1 MDWQTTHQKHLWG
14 AFQTLIQVD
23 VEAKGVNKWCQHFWT
38 LKMANES
45 VLARRGNDIP
55 NDPEKSLFTCKRNVR
70 ISAYM
75 LWLCALHK
83 CAYRSL
89 IALLETLHC
98 LYGDPTSF
106 LLNVYAN
113 AELRRTL
120 ILCACSNC
128 ATLHG
133 VLDDPTATNKDTVA
147 LLRRYKRLYL
157 RISEERS
164 RIIDLGSEMTVCARN
179 QTTVHTSN
187 TLWTRSGN
195 PNNAISTQFERIQLS
210 WRFPIKFY
218 FFLR

>member
-1 MDWQTTHQKHLWG
+1 MT
-14 AFQTLIQVD
+14 FQMT
-23 VEAKGVNKWCQHFWT
+23 
-38 LKMANES
+38 
-45 VLARRGNDIP
+45 P
-55 NDPEKSLFTCKRNVR
+55 KSHCSRASATNVSLR
-70 ISAYM
+70 ICCDY
-75 LWLCALHK
+75 
-83 CAYRSL
+83 AYRSP

-128 ATLHG
+128 ATSHG

-179 QTTVHTSN
+179 QTTVHTSS
-187 TLWTRSGN
+187 TL
-195 PNNAISTQFERIQLS
+195 
-210 WRFPIKFY
+210 
-218 FFLR
+218 

>member
-1 MDWQTTHQKHLWG
+1 
-14 AFQTLIQVD
+14 
-23 VEAKGVNKWCQHFWT
+23 
-38 LKMANES
+38 
-45 VLARRGNDIP
+45 
-55 NDPEKSLFTCKRNVR
+55 
-70 ISAYM
+70 M
-75 LWLCALHK
+75 LWLCALHNG
-83 CAYRSL
+83 AYRSL

-128 ATLHG
+128 ATSHG
-133 VLDDPTATNKDTVA
+133 VLDDPTATNKDTIA

-179 QTTVHTSN
+179 QTTAHTSS

>member
-1 MDWQTTHQKHLWG
+1 M
-14 AFQTLIQVD
+14 
-23 VEAKGVNKWCQHFWT
+23 
-38 LKMANES
+38 
-45 VLARRGNDIP
+45 
-55 NDPEKSLFTCKRNVR
+55 
-70 ISAYM
+70 
-75 LWLCALHK
+75 
-83 CAYRSL
+83 CAYRAR

-128 ATLHG
+128 ATSHG

-147 LLRRYKRLYL
+147 LLRRYERLYL

-179 QTTVHTSN
+179 QTTVHTSS

-195 PNNAISTQFERIQLS
+195 PNHAIIIQFSEVNFVEISYKIVHFSCDNMAIPEVQQGPWSLCMCAA
-210 WRFPIKFY
+210 
-218 FFLR
+218 